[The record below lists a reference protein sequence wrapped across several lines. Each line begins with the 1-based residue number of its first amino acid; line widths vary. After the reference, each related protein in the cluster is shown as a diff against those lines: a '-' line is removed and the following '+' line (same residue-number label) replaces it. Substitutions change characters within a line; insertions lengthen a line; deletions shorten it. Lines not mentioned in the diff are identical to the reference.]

1 MKILVVSRHFAFRGP
16 LTAAFLKSFSS
27 KLQVWGYA
35 WDGAEP
41 WHEITKKMLWES
53 FLEDTEVPLA
63 DRAEVENQRWDAVI
77 MLVDESS
84 IAKKLNPGGKTFSLP
99 LAPLSDPI
107 DPGARALRDAI
118 KNDTFVLLRDV
129 LIIKPGS

>member
-16 LTAAFLKSFSS
+16 LAAAFLKSFSS

-35 WDGAEP
+35 WDGAET
-41 WHEITKKMLWES
+41 WQEITKKMLWES

-84 IAKKLNPGGKTFSLP
+84 IAKKLNPGGKAFSLP
-99 LAPLSDPI
+99 LAPLSDPF

>member
-16 LTAAFLKSFSS
+16 LAAAFLKSFSS
-27 KLQVWGYA
+27 KLQVWGFA

-63 DRAEVENQRWDAVI
+63 DRAEIENQRWDAVI
-77 MLVDESS
+77 SLNGEESL
-84 IAKKLNPGGKTFSLP
+84 ADQVFTGGKVYCLP
-99 LAPLSDPI
+99 LAPLTVTDE
-107 DPGARALRDAI
+107 PGARALRDAI
-118 KNDTFVLLRDV
+118 KNHSFLLVRDK
-129 LIIKPGS
+129 LNLKPGN